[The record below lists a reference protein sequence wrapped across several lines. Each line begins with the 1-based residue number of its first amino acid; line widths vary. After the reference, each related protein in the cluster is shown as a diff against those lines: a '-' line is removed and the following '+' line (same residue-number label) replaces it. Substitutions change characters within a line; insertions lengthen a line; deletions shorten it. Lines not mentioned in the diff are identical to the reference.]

1 MNSLPALSLAH
12 TRAHALARALT
23 HALTHALAKSLPP
36 LRRLALSVALVL
48 PFSAPTAQAANTVDY
63 FVPYGGGGNLAAFDL
78 PSGAG
83 GWVGAIDQSAFPV
96 VASPLSFVSS
106 VLFTLDAANNTFAGS
121 FEFTTTDLASSLF
134 GSVAG
139 SYDNAVVFNLS
150 GQLSINYQI
159 LGGSGMFAGA
169 SGFGLSLIEF
179 DPAAGSVSPAFNNY
193 TEAGLLSFAAP
204 VPEPS
209 TWLLMGLGLC
219 LLATAQRRRADG
231 VRMIAA
237 Q

>member
-1 MNSLPALSLAH
+1 MNSLLAQSV
-12 TRAHALARALT
+12 A
-23 HALTHALAKSLPP
+23 HALAKSFAP
-36 LRRLALSVALVL
+36 LRWLALSVALVL
-48 PFSAPTAQAANTVDY
+48 PFTAPAAHAANTVDY
-63 FVPYGGGGNLAAFDL
+63 FVPYSGEGNLAVFDVAA
-78 PSGAG
+78 GTG

-106 VLFTLDAANNTFAGS
+106 VLFTLDTANNSFAGS
-121 FEFTTTDLASSLF
+121 FEFTTADLASSLF
-134 GSVAG
+134 GTVGG
-139 SYDNAVVFNLS
+139 SYANADVFNFG

-179 DPAAGSVSPAFNNY
+179 DPAAGFVSPAFNNY